1 MALEGRLRDLALTE
15 VLQLLA
21 LGRKT
26 GVLHCDAP
34 LQGRRAQLAFE
45 AGAIVDAEVVG
56 ADRVHELAAPRR
68 RESDR
73 AAMEAAVQ
81 DVLLWRDGTFR
92 FAPAQR
98 PLHASA
104 VRLTVEP
111 LLMAAAMRAE
121 VWQHIEARVPHA
133 RVIPTFIEVEPQQL
147 PLLRLTPPQWDIL
160 TRVDGQRD
168 LMSLAAVMQRDVTDV
183 ALLVHDLLGAGL
195 LTLREGQA
203 APRRNPTPPA
213 MASIP
218 TTTELPSAPLDSAQ
232 PVSSAPASTAA
243 VPTPVPIAAELWVPS
258 GSYMATVGPSE
269 PDEDSLFDPVAH
281 GVLSSDGLPLAAA
294 PWRASGMTSVAVAP
308 APVEPSFPRE
318 QPPDGAPV
326 PTDGQI
332 GRVLC
337 QQGDALARTGDLRG
351 AMAHWTAAL
360 RSPEPPPNAD
370 QVREAIGLAARL
382 HALLHP

>member
-1 MALEGRLRDLALTE
+1 
-15 VLQLLA
+15 
-21 LGRKT
+21 
-26 GVLHCDAP
+26 VLHCDAP

>member
-98 PLHASA
+98 PAHASA

-111 LLMAAAMRAE
+111 LLMEAAMRAE
-121 VWQHIEARVPHA
+121 VWQNIEARVPHA
-133 RVIPTFIEVEPQQL
+133 RVIPAFVEVEPQQL

-195 LTLREGQA
+195 LTLREGQT

-218 TTTELPSAPLDSAQ
+218 TTAERPSPPL
-232 PVSSAPASTAA
+232 VSSPPASTAA
-243 VPTPVPIAAELWVPS
+243 VPTPVPVTAELWVPS
-258 GSYMATVGPSE
+258 GSYMATVGPAE

-281 GVLSSDGLPLAAA
+281 GVLSSEGLPLAAA
-294 PWRASGMTSVAVAP
+294 PRRAGGMTSVAVAP
-308 APVEPSFPRE
+308 APVEPSFPQE

-332 GRVLC
+332 GRALC
-337 QQGDALARTGDLRG
+337 QQGDALARAGDLRG
-351 AMAHWTAAL
+351 AMAHWNAAL
-360 RSPEPPPNAD
+360 QSPEPPPNAD

>member
-98 PLHASA
+98 PLHPSA

-111 LLMAAAMRAE
+111 LLMDAAMRAE

-133 RVIPTFIEVEPQQL
+133 RVIPAFVEVEPHQL

-168 LMSLAAVMQRDVTDV
+168 LMSLAAAMQRDVTDV

-218 TTTELPSAPLDSAQ
+218 TTAELPSAP
-232 PVSSAPASTAA
+232 PGSSPPTSTAA
-243 VPTPVPIAAELWVPS
+243 VPLPGPVAAELWVPS
-258 GSYMATVGPSE
+258 GSYTAIVGPAE

-281 GVLSSDGLPLAAA
+281 GVLSTDGLPLAPA
-294 PWRASGMTSVAVAP
+294 PWQGSGMTSAAVAP
-308 APVEPSFPRE
+308 APVEPSFPQE

-332 GRVLC
+332 GHVLC

-351 AMAHWTAAL
+351 AVAHWNAAL
-360 RSPEPPPNAD
+360 RSPVPPPNAD

>member
-1 MALEGRLRDLALTE
+1 
-15 VLQLLA
+15 
-21 LGRKT
+21 
-26 GVLHCDAP
+26 
-34 LQGRRAQLAFE
+34 
-45 AGAIVDAEVVG
+45 
-56 ADRVHELAAPRR
+56 
-68 RESDR
+68 
-73 AAMEAAVQ
+73 ME
-81 DVLLWRDGTFR
+81 
-92 FAPAQR
+92 
-98 PLHASA
+98 
-104 VRLTVEP
+104 
-111 LLMAAAMRAE
+111 
-121 VWQHIEARVPHA
+121 PH
-133 RVIPTFIEVEPQQL
+133 QL

-218 TTTELPSAPLDSAQ
+218 TTAELPSAPPDSS
-232 PVSSAPASTAA
+232 PSASTAA
-243 VPTPVPIAAELWVPS
+243 VPPPVPVAAELWVPS
-258 GSYMATVGPSE
+258 GSYAAIVGPAE
-269 PDEDSLFDPVAH
+269 PDEDSIFDPVAH
-281 GVLSSDGLPLAAA
+281 GVLSTDGLPLAAA

-308 APVEPSFPRE
+308 APVEPSFSGE

-337 QQGDALARTGDLRG
+337 QQGDALARIGDLRG
-351 AMAHWTAAL
+351 AMARWNAAL